1 MTEKDEDDEDE
12 EKIDRPPDWH
22 KDWWA
27 WHAGLA
33 LGPYWV
39 PALNH
44 RNAAENI
51 RVVVDPRAWDDD
63 DDDDHAYDGAW
74 DDCNW
79 NGGTWKRHWESTW
92 WLDLDRG
99 FPWNTGNTPPLSW
112 RWQSSW

>member
-63 DDDDHAYDGAW
+63 DDDDSCLRRCVG
-74 DDCNW
+74 
-79 NGGTWKRHWESTW
+79 
-92 WLDLDRG
+92 
-99 FPWNTGNTPPLSW
+99 
-112 RWQSSW
+112 